1 MTLLGDQERA
11 AAGSTTAG
19 LGGIYGT
26 PQRDMVGYG
35 SHAPD
40 PKWPG
45 GVSGPVTSRLE
56 LASERITFHLQ
67 AFAPC
72 FESFFFF
79 CPSHLLSSPFYSLSL
94 LLILIVVTQI
104 RGHIAGSSPPL
115 PATVRALHFYREEVS
130 AVPSLVDS
138 RRIVLTHARPSQQL
152 ILFFFHVCK

>member
-72 FESFFFF
+72 FERFFFF
-79 CPSHLLSSPFYSLSL
+79 VHPIYYL
-94 LLILIVVTQI
+94 
-104 RGHIAGSSPPL
+104 
-115 PATVRALHFYREEVS
+115 
-130 AVPSLVDS
+130 
-138 RRIVLTHARPSQQL
+138 RPS
-152 ILFFFHVCK
+152 ILSPSY

>member
-79 CPSHLLSSPFYSLSL
+79 FVLPF
-94 LLILIVVTQI
+94 
-104 RGHIAGSSPPL
+104 
-115 PATVRALHFYREEVS
+115 FYFR
-130 AVPSLVDS
+130 
-138 RRIVLTHARPSQQL
+138 
-152 ILFFFHVCK
+152 LFFPFFYTLF